1 MTRALSNMCLI
12 IQSLLFLKNNDS
24 GDKINEVYKVNIWKN
39 KDIVKETK
47 KYGYQGAFFILVYKN
62 RKLCINSNETDKIK
76 IKMELKQ
83 EITQAMRSQVDIS
96 LPHLV
101 ILNEDPKLSHKLRYQ
116 LSDLSVY
123 VERKHNNPTP

>member
-83 EITQAMRSQVDIS
+83 EI
-96 LPHLV
+96 
-101 ILNEDPKLSHKLRYQ
+101 NKYYKLSVDFYN
-116 LSDLSVY
+116 DLILLANHLFVLCFDLKVIAFFRFLYYNSF
-123 VERKHNNPTP
+123 